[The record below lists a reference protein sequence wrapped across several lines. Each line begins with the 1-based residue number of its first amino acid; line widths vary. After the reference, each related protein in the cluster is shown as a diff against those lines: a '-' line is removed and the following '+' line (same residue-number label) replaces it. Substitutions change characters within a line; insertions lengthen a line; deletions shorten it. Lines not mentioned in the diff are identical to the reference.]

1 MVNQSVNS
9 DRQHLA
15 AFAEKLSRILPVL
28 IREFARRQS
37 NELYQGKI
45 TMQQFIALGYLS
57 YRNAQDGSTMG
68 EIAKALYVT
77 MPAAT
82 GVVDRLIRAGYCER
96 AADPKDR
103 RIIRIKITSKG
114 ENLVKKICKQR
125 RAMIIRI
132 FAKISPLD
140 REEYLRILTK
150 VGEVLKEE
158 K

>member
-1 MVNQSVNS
+1 MVNQPGNNARV
-9 DRQHLA
+9 HLED
-15 AFAEKLSRILPVL
+15 FAEKLSRILPVL

-45 TMQQFIALGYLS
+45 TMQQFVALGYLS
-57 YRNAQDGSTMG
+57 YRHAKEGSTMG
-68 EIAKALYVT
+68 EIAKALFVT

-82 GVVDRLIRAGYCER
+82 GVIDRLIRAGYCER
-96 AADPKDR
+96 AADASDR

-114 ENLVKKICKQR
+114 ENLVKKIYKQR
-125 RAMIIRI
+125 KAMIIRI